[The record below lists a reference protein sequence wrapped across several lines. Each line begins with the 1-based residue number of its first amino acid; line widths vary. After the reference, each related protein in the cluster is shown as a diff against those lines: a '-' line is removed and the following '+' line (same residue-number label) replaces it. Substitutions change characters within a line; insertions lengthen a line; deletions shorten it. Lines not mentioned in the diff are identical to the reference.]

1 MGDWSADFKFNF
13 TQDTDAWKY
22 QDYSRETSMSA
33 KRARTLAVPG
43 SNGESDWT
51 TAKYDVHLKLIEE
64 LKETDFS
71 FNYHY
76 RDSGKW

>member
-1 MGDWSADFKFNF
+1 MTLETEIKNVRNVARYSIGEGSI
-13 TQDTDAWKY
+13 QD
-22 QDYSRETSMSA
+22 
-33 KRARTLAVPG
+33 LP
-43 SNGESDWT
+43 
-51 TAKYDVHLKLIEE
+51 KLIEE